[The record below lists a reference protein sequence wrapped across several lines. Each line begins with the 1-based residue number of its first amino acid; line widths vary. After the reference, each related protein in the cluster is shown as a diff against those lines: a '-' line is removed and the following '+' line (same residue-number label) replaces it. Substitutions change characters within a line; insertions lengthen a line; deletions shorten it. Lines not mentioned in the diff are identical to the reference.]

1 MCAEGKDDL
10 LIGRLLAGRYRLESL
25 LGTGGMGQVY
35 LADDTVGDRGRVAV
49 KILKDR
55 ETVEWFKREFETLSL
70 MVHPHIA
77 QVHDFDV
84 EREGNLCFYTC
95 EFVAGRPAH
104 EVLARGGFS
113 EKLNCFVQV

>member
-55 ETVEWFKREFETLSL
+55 ETVEWFAAVDSRKARDAVLYLLDEGEIKRPLRKRR
-70 MVHPHIA
+70 VK
-77 QVHDFDV
+77 
-84 EREGNLCFYTC
+84 GK
-95 EFVAGRPAH
+95 AG
-104 EVLARGGFS
+104 
-113 EKLNCFVQV
+113 KLR